1 MFGKK
6 KDKDR
11 FGMPVAPTV
20 QNVVLHVPDMHCNAC
35 VSRIDV
41 ALKVL
46 NLTYAVSLGDKT
58 VTINGD
64 RKQVEAAK
72 KALDDMGFLVSDD

>member
-6 KDKDR
+6 KDR
-11 FGMPVAPTV
+11 FGVPVAAQTA
-20 QNVVLHVPDMHCNAC
+20 QNVVLHVPDMHCSAC

-46 NLTYAVSLGDKT
+46 NLTYAVSLENKT
-58 VTINGD
+58 VTVNGD

-72 KALDDMGFLVSDD
+72 KALDDMGFLVADD

>member
-6 KDKDR
+6 KDR
-11 FGMPVAPTV
+11 FGVPVTPAV
-20 QNVVLHVPDMHCNAC
+20 QNVVLHVPDMHCSAC

-46 NLTYAVSLGDKT
+46 NMTYAVSLDDKT
-58 VTINGD
+58 VTVSGD
-64 RKQVEAAK
+64 RKQVDAAK
-72 KALDDMGFLVSDD
+72 KALDELGFLVTDE